1 MENQPRSK
9 IFNLKSNLTCNIH
22 VDIGLGEKP
31 FNTNSY
37 CTSLYWEEEHAKTKA
52 ENWLG
57 LSVFCEEQH
66 VTNITYSCKDKE
78 FKSREIHWLSL
89 FTNSTQSCSH
99 MANKMRS
106 YNSIIWL
113 YSKNWLV
120 SITWAHFCNKREFFF
135 ERKRVYSSDFNR
147 PLFLV
152 LYQWN
157 CVFMPNLHSLFWCPK
172 GKQTLKSSNKWNCV
186 IDTHVL

>member
-120 SITWAHFCNKREFFF
+120 STTWAHFCNKREFFLK
-135 ERKRVYSSDFNR
+135 ERGFTLVILTDHYFWSCISEIVSS
-147 PLFLV
+147 
-152 LYQWN
+152 
-157 CVFMPNLHSLFWCPK
+157 CPTFTHFFDVQK
-172 GKQTLKSSNKWNCV
+172 ENK
-186 IDTHVL
+186 L